1 MLLGMIHY
9 ECLRL
14 DLACTACLCGV
25 NGGVAGQRERCCTR
39 CLLRLCCKPYAVL
52 ALCLCL
58 DLYLGCS
65 STCCNSRCIQAA
77 DPASSSNILCFSVHA
92 AIAGSRHVYMST
104 NESFTLGVPL
114 PSAAIGAVFST
125 LVPRQLL
132 LDSYSACA
140 AAGLAT
146 AADLRTVPDSKA
158 IQFLS
163 RAQGR
168 PRFRGHTSGN
178 RRGHSG

>member
-65 STCCNSRCIQAA
+65 STCCYSRCIQAA
-77 DPASSSNILCFSVHA
+77 DPASSSNILCLSVHA

-178 RRGHSG
+178 RRWHSG

>member
-1 MLLGMIHY
+1 MIHY

-14 DLACTACLCGV
+14 VLACTACLGGV
-25 NGGVAGQRERCCTR
+25 NGGVAGQRGRCCTG
-39 CLLRLCCKPYAVL
+39 CLLRLYCKPYAVL

-65 STCCNSRCIQAA
+65 STSCYSRCIQTA
-77 DPASSSNILCFSVHA
+77 DPATSSNSLCLSVHG
-92 AIAGSRHVYMST
+92 AIAGGRHVYMST
-104 NESFTLGVPL
+104 KESSTVGVKL
-114 PSAAIGAVFST
+114 PSAAMGTVFST

-132 LDSYSACA
+132 LGSYGACA

-146 AADLRTVPDSKA
+146 AADLRTVPNSNG

-163 RAQGR
+163 RAQCR

-178 RRGHSG
+178 RL